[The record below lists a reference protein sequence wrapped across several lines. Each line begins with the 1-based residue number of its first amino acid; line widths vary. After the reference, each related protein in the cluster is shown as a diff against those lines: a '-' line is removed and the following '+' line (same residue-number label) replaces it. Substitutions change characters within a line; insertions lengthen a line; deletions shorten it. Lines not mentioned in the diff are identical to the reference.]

1 VAPGKAFV
9 TLRVLQT
16 IAENKAAREEMQR
29 AGFSYWPGTLQKRF
43 RDRVLL
49 RAPLAVGEP
58 AKSWDVLQ
66 TVRLLQERLPPDAPI
81 LDMGAF
87 ASEILCSL
95 HMIGFNRLTGID
107 LNRAVRFMPF
117 HEDID
122 WVVGDMMA
130 TPFPDASMMAIT
142 SISAI
147 EHGFALRPL
156 FREVSR
162 LLAPGGLFIAST
174 DYWPEK
180 IDTSGIRMFGL
191 EWTIFSRDEI
201 AEVLRTAGEYGLRLV
216 GDARFDA
223 GEPTIDCTDRRFTF
237 VWFALEKV
245 TS

>member
-1 VAPGKAFV
+1 M

-16 IAENKAAREEMQR
+16 VAENQAAREEMRQ
-29 AGFSYWPGTLQKRF
+29 AGFSYWPRTARPRL
-43 RDRVLL
+43 RDWLLL
-49 RAPLAVGEP
+49 RSPIPVGEMN
-58 AKSWDVLQ
+58 KSWDVLQ
-66 TVRLLQERLPPDAPI
+66 TVRLLQERLPADAPI
-81 LDMGAF
+81 LDMGAWS
-87 ASEILCSL
+87 SEILCCL
-95 HMIGFNRLTGID
+95 HMLGFTGLTGID
-107 LNRAVRFMPF
+107 LNSAVRSMPF
-117 HEDID
+117 ENAIN

-180 IDTSGIRMFGL
+180 IDTNGIRMFGL
-191 EWTIFSRDEI
+191 EWTIFSQEEI
-201 AEVLRTAGEYGLRLV
+201 AAVLSTAGEYGLRAV
-216 GDARFDA
+216 GDLNFNAA
-223 GEPTIDCTDRRFTF
+223 EPTVDCVERRFTF

-245 TS
+245 PS